1 MTGLR
6 KLAHSA
12 LASEKRLIALCY
24 VLFFAVS
31 VLVCL
36 ASFAE
41 DAFQRAIGNVV
52 PAQLDVNSFSL
63 IDTQQT
69 QPDTFISTSPDPR
82 MVLEPSPAYVRT
94 VTVDCTFSKDPGEF
108 CIFYKTSP
116 QQEEYDATRRAWGYR
131 QADGSY
137 TFTLPKGRIYGLRLD
152 PGIFTNLAFEVH
164 SITINAPR
172 SFFSWFAP
180 SLGAGAGGGAAA
192 GGGCAEK
199 CARAVGAA
207 GRAAQGRARR
217 LTGQPRKA
225 AAVSTEPI

>member
-69 QPDTFISTSPDPR
+69 QPGHLHLHLAGPPHGAGAFARLCAHCDGG
-82 MVLEPSPAYVRT
+82 LHLQQ
-94 VTVDCTFSKDPGEF
+94 DPGEF

-116 QQEEYDATRRAWGYR
+116 QQESMTPRAAHGVTARRTAAIPLRCPRAVSMACGWTPAFS
-131 QADGSY
+131 Q
-137 TFTLPKGRIYGLRLD
+137 TLPLRCTASPSMLRA
-152 PGIFTNLAFEVH
+152 AFLVVC
-164 SITINAPR
+164 AK
-172 SFFSWFAP
+172 P
-180 SLGAGAGGGAAA
+180 SMGAGAGGGAAA

-207 GRAAQGRARR
+207 AALRRAGPDA
-217 LTGQPRKA
+217 
-225 AAVSTEPI
+225 

>member
-108 CIFYKTSP
+108 CIFHKTSP

-180 SLGAGAGGGAAA
+180 SPVWVLGQ
-192 GGGCAEK
+192 
-199 CARAVGAA
+199 AVVP
-207 GRAAQGRARR
+207 
-217 LTGQPRKA
+217 LLA
-225 AAVSTEPI
+225 AAVLKNVRGLWARLAALRRAGPDA